1 MTSPTAL
8 TATIAATT
16 SATFGLAGTLIDAVP
31 MPPFMAPPP
40 PILPT
45 VAPAP
50 APTLPSATIPV
61 RRIGGRAIPA
71 VGRRPDVGPVA
82 NAEIE
87 NNRAR
92 DDRHFCNS
100 RLETD
105 LPFVKVLAHA
115 GRDIE
120 PERAAA

>member
-16 SATFGLAGTLIDAVP
+16 SATFGLTGTLIDAVP
-31 MPPFMAPPP
+31 MPPFIAPP

-50 APTLPSATIPV
+50 APTLPSVHIPV

-71 VGRRPDVGPVA
+71 VGRGPDVGPVA

-92 DDRHFCNS
+92 DDWHFCNAS
-100 RLETD
+100 LETN
-105 LPFVKVLAHA
+105 LPFVKVLADP